1 MAAESGAAMSFL
13 RRVDVPGAEPIYQ
26 FQSPC
31 CQATETRSAWLV
43 ELAKRQGGMLR
54 IQCGRTATDP
64 LRVVNPNGRKGCG
77 AWFREDVT
85 DLP

>member
-1 MAAESGAAMSFL
+1 MSFL
-13 RRVDVPGAEPIYQ
+13 RRVDVPRAEPLYL

-31 CQATETRSAWLV
+31 CQKTEIRSGWVA
-43 ELAKRQGGMLR
+43 ELAKHQGGKLR

-64 LRVVNPNGRKGCG
+64 LRPVNPNGRKGCG